1 MTHADVQAW
10 LDRYVKAWFAYDPVR
25 IGELFSADAEYRYH
39 PQDEPLR
46 GRDAIVAD
54 WLSPGGDPA
63 SRDAPGAVEGHYE
76 PFAVDGARAVA
87 VGSTTYWADATR
99 ATVEHRYYNCWL
111 VEFDADGRCRSFVE
125 YFMRPRKGTT

>member
-1 MTHADVQAW
+1 MTHAEVQAW
-10 LDRYVKAWFAYDPVR
+10 LNRYVEAWFAYDAIR

-54 WLSPGGDPA
+54 WLNPGGDPA
-63 SRDAPGAVEGHYE
+63 GRDAPGTVEGRYE

-87 VGSTTYWADATR
+87 IGTTTYWADATR
-99 ATVEHRYYNCWL
+99 ATVEHRYYNSWL
-111 VEFDADGRCRSFVE
+111 LEFDADGRCRSFTE
-125 YFMRPRKGTT
+125 YFMRPRKGTA